1 MVLADVTVTLHVVQE
16 LRNYHYVDFDVF
28 FLSSE
33 FRGQPNL
40 SLPQALQ
47 LGTTGTIE
55 GGR

>member
-1 MVLADVTVTLHVVQE
+1 MLVLMPMGLAEVG
-16 LRNYHYVDFDVF
+16 RG
-28 FLSSE
+28 LSRRDRHLARRTSE